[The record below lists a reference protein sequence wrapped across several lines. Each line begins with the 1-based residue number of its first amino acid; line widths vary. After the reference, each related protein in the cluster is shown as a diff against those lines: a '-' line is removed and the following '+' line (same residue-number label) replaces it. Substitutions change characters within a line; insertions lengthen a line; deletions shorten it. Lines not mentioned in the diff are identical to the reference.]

1 MEDYTKN
8 LRSASSSQN
17 WEDDDSPE
25 PKTLP
30 VVPVEVSESSDEE
43 RAEDERVEQLRR
55 EQLKRDEELA
65 REIEDAE
72 QWELERFETVKQR
85 ELEAARHR
93 ELEAAKER
101 ELEAAKERELEAA
114 RQQLELEAAKE
125 REREAAEE
133 KVRMIMQIMEEQ
145 EKKRKEEDEQQPKN
159 VPGQRHRREP
169 KAKQKA
175 VSSDESEEESSE
187 EESSEDEIVRW
198 AMKEATAKR
207 KAREANRKTR
217 DQTLHA
223 HMNALNIRQPY
234 YGGPIP
240 GMGPGIWSN
249 DRSGNVTTSIR
260 TNVGNDNST
269 YIKKGMFLFSNLVY

>member
-1 MEDYTKN
+1 M
-8 LRSASSSQN
+8 
-17 WEDDDSPE
+17 
-25 PKTLP
+25 
-30 VVPVEVSESSDEE
+30 VPVEVYESSDEE
-43 RAEDERVEQLRR
+43 RAEDELAEQLN
-55 EQLKRDEELA
+55 QDEELA

-72 QWELERFETVKQR
+72 QWELEGLRSVKQR
-85 ELEAARHR
+85 ELEAAKHR
-93 ELEAAKER
+93 DLEAAKES
-101 ELEAAKERELEAA
+101 
-114 RQQLELEAAKE
+114 ELEAAKE
-125 REREAAEE
+125 RERETAEE
-133 KVRMIMQIMEEQ
+133 KVLLIMQIMEEQ
-145 EKKRKEEDEQQPKN
+145 EKKRKAEGEQQQKTIPD
-159 VPGQRHRREP
+159 QRHRRET
-169 KAKQKA
+169 KAKQTDF
-175 VSSDESEEESSE
+175 SSDESEEESSE

-249 DRSGNVTTSIR
+249 DRSGNVTTSIK

-269 YIKKGMFLFSNLVY
+269 YIKKGMFLFLNLVY